1 MVMIGKAI
9 IHYNQLCHSPCP
21 TDATWK
27 QRAIR
32 RHQVVCPEV
41 LVVPVILHVRLV
53 ELLSLQLRVSEV
65 DLLQDLEV
73 HLVLLPRRVTVVEGV
88 DQS

>member
-1 MVMIGKAI
+1 MIDKGIAP
-9 IHYNQLCHSPCP
+9 YNQLCHSPCP

-27 QRAIR
+27 QCAIR

-53 ELLSLQLRVSEV
+53 ELLSLQLQVSEV

-73 HLVLLPRRVTVVEGV
+73 HLVLLPQVVTMVEGV